1 MFQAL
6 THTSFVY
13 SKTLTDGQV
22 FLRILLSLILGI
34 KSIKSLD
41 SILLEISVNDV
52 TWMGPDWKRSMH

>member
-6 THTSFVY
+6 TRTSFVY

-34 KSIKSLD
+34 KSMKSLD
-41 SILLEISVNDV
+41 SRLLEISVNDV